1 MTPLPV
7 ALSAAA
13 LGAALAWR
21 ARWLT
26 AGGAVAATAVA
37 AAVLAGG
44 GWSWGATLAVF
55 AASGSLLA
63 RVGRHRKTQPE
74 HAGAGRAAG
83 QVLAT
88 GGLAAAAGAAVVVA
102 GPEATLASYAAP
114 VFFGSLAAVTA
125 DTWATELGMLSAQ
138 PPVLI
143 TSGRPVHPGTSGGV
157 TAAGTAAGVAGAA
170 TIGLCA
176 LLATPTP
183 RLFAAVALA
192 GVVGMMADSLLGAT
206 LQAIFAAPGGGT
218 TETPG
223 RARRRVR
230 GVRWLTNPAV
240 NLVAA
245 AAGAAVAALF
255 APR

>member
-1 MTPLPV
+1 MPPLPAFV
-7 ALSAAA
+7 AAA

-26 AGGAVAATAVA
+26 AGGAVAAAAVA
-37 AAVLAGG
+37 AAVLSGG
-44 GWSWGATLAVF
+44 GWPWGVTLAVF
-55 AASGSLLA
+55 ATSGSLLA

-74 HAGAGRAAG
+74 HAGTGRTAG

-88 GGLAAAAGAAVVVA
+88 GGLAAVAGAVVVVV

-114 VFFGSLAAVTA
+114 AFFGSLAAVTA

-143 TSGRPVHPGTSGGV
+143 TSGRPVRPGTSGGV

-170 TIGLCA
+170 AIGLCA
-176 LLATPTP
+176 LLAAPGA
-183 RLFAAVALA
+183 RLFGAVALA
-192 GVVGMMADSLLGAT
+192 GVVGMVVDSLLGAT
-206 LQAIFAAPGGGT
+206 VQAGFVAPGGGT

-223 RARRRVR
+223 RSHRLVR
-230 GVRWLTNPAV
+230 GLRWVTNSAV

-245 AAGAAVAALF
+245 AAGAAVAALL
-255 APR
+255 AAR

>member
-1 MTPLPV
+1 MPLLL
-7 ALSAAA
+7 ALCAAA

-26 AGGAVAATAVA
+26 AGGAVAAFVVA
-37 AAVLAGG
+37 AAVLTGG
-44 GWSWGATLAVF
+44 GWPWGGTLAVF

-63 RVGRHRKTQPE
+63 RMGRHRKTQPE
-74 HAGAGRAAG
+74 HAGSGRAAG

-88 GGLAAAAGAAVVVA
+88 GGLAAAAGAVAAVA
-102 GPEATLASYAAP
+102 GPEVLLAPYAAP

-143 TSGRPVHPGTSGGV
+143 TSGRPVAPGTSGGV
-157 TAAGTAAGVAGAA
+157 TAAGTAAGIAGAA

-176 LLATPTP
+176 LLAAPNLQ
-183 RLFAAVALA
+183 LFGAVAVA
-192 GVVGMMADSLLGAT
+192 GVAGMVVDSLLGAT
-206 LQAIFAAPGGGT
+206 LQAVFAAPGGGIV
-218 TETPG
+218 EAPGPG
-223 RARRRVR
+223 RRQVR
-230 GVRWLTNPAV
+230 GVRWLTNSAV

-245 AAGAAVAALF
+245 AAGAAVAVLLT
-255 APR
+255 PR